1 MNLSVAA
8 HIPWVGIIAGT
19 ILSLIVVIFTVR
31 HALHATRDR
40 DERFSDFGM
49 AYVLA
54 AFLMALAYTVAVGID
69 MYGNYSEGGGDIG
82 ILRSEA
88 DRVYDIELTSAQA
101 QDLKDGKVLVIPLED
116 DQEVVIRLEG
126 EELVTVGNWVPL
138 ER

>member
-1 MNLSVAA
+1 MNLATVA
-8 HIPWVGIIAGT
+8 HVPWVGIIAGT
-19 ILSLIVVIFTVR
+19 VLSLITVVFTVR
-31 HALHATRDR
+31 HALYSTRDR
-40 DERFSDFGM
+40 DMRFSDFGM
-49 AYVLA
+49 SYVLA
-54 AFLMALAYTVAVGID
+54 AFLMALAFGITVGID
-69 MYGNYSEGGGDIG
+69 MYGNHSEGGGDIG

-126 EELVTVGNWVPL
+126 EELVTVGDWVPL